1 MKKASGVSADGQV
14 VRFAAI
20 NVGFVIIPIVYWLSA
35 CMAWALGTDYVID
48 VVVAGIKNL
57 KIGQALI
64 NSVNIGLPALCLLLN
79 LKWFKKSKIHGFGEV
94 VAIEVVLVSLGIV
107 EAIFNLSGGW

>member
-57 KIGQALI
+57 KIGDIIQ
-64 NSVNIGLPALCLLLN
+64 
-79 LKWFKKSKIHGFGEV
+79 FERMGFCRLD
-94 VAIEVVLVSLGIV
+94 AIESNTYKFWF
-107 EAIFNLSGGW
+107 AHR